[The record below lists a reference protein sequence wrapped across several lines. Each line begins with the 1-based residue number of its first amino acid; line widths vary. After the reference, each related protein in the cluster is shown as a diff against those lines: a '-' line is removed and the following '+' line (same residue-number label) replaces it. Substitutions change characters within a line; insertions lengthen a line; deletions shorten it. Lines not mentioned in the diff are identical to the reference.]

1 MCSQCWNVPYFV
13 GTPKPAKQ
21 YEADFDTGNFHRLYE
36 EFISILALNT
46 SPLVQ
51 ITMEQFSKL
60 YFFVCLDLTGC
71 PSCNSSHKHVASEAR
86 VNISAEV
93 TGYSWLPIQ
102 YRTKLFWWTNIVIY
116 QSITEEKH
124 SLNTKM
130 KCLAWAIVTWKC
142 FAEHWQENHF
152 LGWPLVT
159 CYLP

>member
-1 MCSQCWNVPYFV
+1 MSMVSGNDELFTCSQCWNVPYFV
-13 GTPKPAKQ
+13 GTPQPAKR
-21 YEADFDTGNFHRLYE
+21 YEADFDSGNFHRLYE

-93 TGYSWLPIQ
+93 TFKTAPTESLQLITYSIQ
-102 YRTKLFWWTNIVIY
+102 NKVISVDKHRDL
-116 QSITEEKH
+116 SID
-124 SLNTKM
+124 
-130 KCLAWAIVTWKC
+130 
-142 FAEHWQENHF
+142 HWGEALTRH
-152 LGWPLVT
+152 
-159 CYLP
+159 